1 MANVNKVILIG
12 RITKDIELRNT
23 PKGTAVAELGLATNR
38 SRNDEHGQRQEETTF
53 HDVTLW
59 GKTAE
64 LAAKYLAKGREV
76 YIEGRLQMEKWQDK
90 ATGQNR
96 SKLKIVGERME
107 FLGGGNQQQQGQPA
121 AAQAAPPQ
129 FNPDD
134 DIPF

>member
-12 RITKDIELRNT
+12 RITKDIELKST
-23 PKGTAVAELGLATNR
+23 PKGTALAELSLATNR

-64 LAAKYLAKGREV
+64 LASKYLSKGREV
-76 YIEGRLQMEKWQDK
+76 YIEGRLHMEKWQDK

-96 SKLKIVGERME
+96 SRLKIVGERME
-107 FLGGGNQQQQGQPA
+107 FLGSGNQKQQQGQPA
-121 AAQAAPPQ
+121 AAVPQ
-129 FNPDD
+129 FSSED